1 MSHRL
6 LHTTCNTAAGA
17 RPARKHGAGLLVCA
31 LALMM
36 PLAAARAEETNP
48 FSNTKPD
55 PQNEQLHQ
63 QLSSMDERMKQ
74 MEGQVSAINKIQVAV
89 PAEALNQAGGKPGV
103 AGAGGAPALDDEAV
117 ELQTATFI
125 ACVNGKAMFR
135 DSDQKPF
142 FVGAKEASQNDAVR
156 RLGGCKP

>member
-1 MSHRL
+1 MSYRAPQ
-6 LHTTCNTAAGA
+6 TF
-17 RPARKHGAGLLVCA
+17 PATSRGPHSSLKILVCA
-31 LALMM
+31 VALIWAQLA
-36 PLAAARAEETNP
+36 PLAASAAEETNP

-63 QLSSMDERMKQ
+63 QMTAMDERMKQ
-74 MEGQVSAINKIQVAV
+74 MESQVTAIQQVQVAV
-89 PAEALNQAGGKPGV
+89 PAEALNPAGGK
-103 AGAGGAPALDDEAV
+103 AGAAAAVPDDATI

-142 FVGAKEASQNDAVR
+142 FVGAKEASENDAVR